1 LEITADLSGEKVIDL
16 PMARN
21 RRGPV
26 RRAVY
31 VNSVLTAF
39 SKKLTTML
47 FQMPDKVISLHA
59 A

>member
-1 LEITADLSGEKVIDL
+1 LEITADLSRQKVIDL
-16 PMARN
+16 AMARN
-21 RRGPV
+21 RSSTV

-47 FQMPDKVISLHA
+47 LQVRDEVISLHA